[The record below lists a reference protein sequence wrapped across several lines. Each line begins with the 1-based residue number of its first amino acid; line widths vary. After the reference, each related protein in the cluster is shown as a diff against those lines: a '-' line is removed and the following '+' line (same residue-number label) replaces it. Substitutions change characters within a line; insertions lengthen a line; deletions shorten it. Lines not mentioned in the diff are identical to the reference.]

1 MKLLKKATI
10 YHFNSKFFE
19 EINLIY
25 LKKKDISFLQWL
37 NEREL
42 VQNII
47 KLIDVNHDRD
57 THDNAARLVI
67 EILRVS
73 REVSESAQIHERCED
88 PILNTLESPETVEL
102 VLRIIF
108 GRNSVSCLLDFI
120 SKFLGKIF

>member
-1 MKLLKKATI
+1 M
-10 YHFNSKFFE
+10 
-19 EINLIY
+19 
-25 LKKKDISFLQWL
+25 
-37 NEREL
+37 
-42 VQNII
+42 
-47 KLIDVNHDRD
+47 NHDRD

-108 GRNSVSCLLDFI
+108 GRNSVSYIFG
-120 SKFLGKIF
+120 FYFQMGKNF